1 MKINWFPGHMK
12 KTLET
17 VEKNKPLVDF
27 VIEIIDARI
36 PGSSQNPSL
45 TKILEDKPRLILL
58 NKTDLAETSKTE
70 AWVKFL
76 SQKENVRVI
85 GYQANDPGSK
95 KQLIQEARFLNQHLY
110 TRWAE
115 KGMKPQVLRA
125 MVVGIPNSGKSTF
138 INTFV
143 GKKSAKTG
151 NRPGVTKTHQWVR
164 MDEDLQLLDTPGV
177 LWPRFETE
185 RQGENLAFTGAI
197 RDEILDEEEL
207 AFALLKRL
215 LEEFP
220 GMLSKR
226 YGVEESTQP
235 IDVYEEIGR
244 RRGFKI
250 RGGDVD
256 FERTAKTVLDEFRKG
271 LLGPITLETV
281 GEIYGKDL

>member
-1 MKINWFPGHMK
+1 MK

-17 VEKNKPLVDF
+17 VEKNKQLVDF

-58 NKTDLAETSKTE
+58 NKTDLAEKAKTE
-70 AWVKFL
+70 EWVKSL
-76 SQKENVRVI
+76 SQQDKVRAI
-85 GYQANDPGSK
+85 SYQANDPGSK
-95 KQLIQEARFLNQHLY
+95 KRLIQEARSLNQHLY

-207 AFALLKRL
+207 AFALIKRL
-215 LEEFP
+215 LVEFP
-220 GMLSKR
+220 GVLSKR
-226 YGVEESTQP
+226 YGVEENGDPLQ
-235 IDVYEEIGR
+235 VYEGIGR
-244 RRGFKI
+244 IRGFKV

-256 FERTAKTVLDEFRKG
+256 FERTAKTLLDEFRKG
-271 LLGPITLETV
+271 QLGPITLETAGDV
-281 GEIYGKDL
+281 YGTNL